1 VACADALDP
10 AAFARLMGAERAAL
24 VFTDPPIM
32 CRSTV
37 MSAGSARSTTGPF
50 PMASGEME
58 PAVFVAFLGQV
69 CANMTAF
76 SLDGSLHFIC
86 IDWWHTGELLAAGR
100 AVYTEVKN
108 LCVWVKGNGGM
119 GSLYRS
125 EHELVF
131 VFKCG
136 RDGHRN
142 NVQLGKFGR
151 NRSNILA
158 LPRHQLLRSRRRG
171 G

>member
-1 VACADALDP
+1 
-10 AAFARLMGAERAAL
+10 
-24 VFTDPPIM
+24 
-32 CRSTV
+32 
-37 MSAGSARSTTGPF
+37 
-50 PMASGEME
+50 MASGEME
-58 PAVFVAFLGQV
+58 PAEFAAFLGQV

-86 IDWWHTGELLAAGR
+86 IDWRHIGELLAAGR

-108 LCVWVKGNGGM
+108 LYVWVKGNGGM

-136 RDGHRN
+136 RDGYAQRLHEDDL
-142 NVQLGKFGR
+142 VGHVLGQEEWEIIRFPAIAEADEVHEIETILEA
-151 NRSNILA
+151 RSFTRRQSEA
-158 LPRHQLLRSRRRG
+158 SRSKPSTAQFLDRFKTPMPS
-171 G
+171 